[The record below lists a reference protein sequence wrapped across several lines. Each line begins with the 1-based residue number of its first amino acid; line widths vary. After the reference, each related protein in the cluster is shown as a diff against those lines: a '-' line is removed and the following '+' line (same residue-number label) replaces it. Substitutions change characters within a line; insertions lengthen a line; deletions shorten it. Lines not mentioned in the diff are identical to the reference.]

1 MKKRMLTITVVACAI
16 VVTTVGTALAKG
28 PESATLSGPGI
39 DGPTELNQNDPQ
51 VGQLMELSGIWFE
64 TAQRLPNEPA
74 GDLGPAYTLTWV
86 NSGPPEDTVEER
98 TIRQTLYPY
107 AENGPL
113 IHTPPQVGL
122 VGWGSGVLGWSEAPD
137 RLIAT
142 LQGLGVPAPAPPIEA
157 EAVAAPESESGAV
170 AANSGGDIVSAASEP
185 DYLVYLAIAGLG
197 LVLALTW
204 AARRRVSD

>member
-64 TAQRLPNEPA
+64 TDQRLPSEPV
-74 GDLGPAYTLTWV
+74 GNLGPAYTLTWV

-98 TIRQTLYPY
+98 TIRQILYPY
-107 AENGPL
+107 AEGGPL

-137 RLIAT
+137 RVIET
-142 LQGLGVPAPAPPIEA
+142 LQALGVPAPAPPVEA
-157 EAVAAPESESGAV
+157 DTVAAPDSEDKAAAVSSGRQV
-170 AANSGGDIVSAASEP
+170 VSVDSAP
-185 DYLVYLAIAGLG
+185 DYLLYLAIAGLG
-197 LVLALTW
+197 LVIALTW
-204 AARRRVSD
+204 AARRRASD